1 MAHFV
6 LVDDAYGELIDVRTY
21 CSDFC
26 ASQDNAYAGWNG
38 ANEIEF
44 DTPCDEC
51 GSVVKGFEGP
61 YPDA

>member
-1 MAHFV
+1 MTHFV

-26 ASQDNAYAGWNG
+26 AQGDNAYAGWNG
-38 ANEIEF
+38 ANEVEF
-44 DTPCDEC
+44 DTTCDGC
-51 GSVVKGFEGP
+51 GSEVKGIDGP